1 MKLNRVYLLI
11 ELSLLS
17 IYFFIILF
25 SINIQPINLILGFF
39 FIFILPGYNLVSI
52 LKPEYKLTEKLGYVI
67 VLRLALESALMLF
80 SYILLY
86 NSASYPESTTK
97 GVIFNP
103 ILLISTILSLN
114 LILTFIKRRK
124 NHKIK
129 QNNYFKET
137 NFFRNLEAI
146 RRKINLKNMMI
157 IFGFIFSLVLLCVST
172 LYSNVPNNDYSINY
186 RDYRSNFTFF
196 TRVPLTFYIFIIIS
210 ILCLTYIIFSVKNRY
225 ITLTCISIFLYCLWI
240 LPYLQ
245 IGNYFNHDS
254 YNLLKYYE
262 IYLDNGIMSYQG
274 YHFVIYNF
282 DSLRYSTSLFS
293 VILLTSATA
302 TDINFVLWYLYPL
315 FYIFLP
321 FFFYSVLKK
330 YSKKKKNND
339 IFLVILVIFMLF
351 TPQFL
356 KYGHAP
362 GTGVFGIIIF
372 LILVVEFFNLMQKDK
387 FNLRNSFLIILLYFF
402 LSLTHTEECIYFL
415 ILMILYSIYYF
426 FFKIM
431 KIKININT
439 SQLFSSNGELK
450 RESTLLIQTIDGII
464 QEDNLKKEFTK
475 ILILFSFLTLI
486 FYFTLLFFNYFYTYL
501 NRAIGSFSFLEFIY
515 DKTVAT
521 RIVIPFFIRGG
532 LLISTFFLISII
544 LGIILLFIILYLIF
558 FEKYHFSFKLYS
570 LALKIFKKI
579 FFPIK
584 KLISN
589 KIFQFILFP
598 LFFMMIILID
608 IYVLLTLEK
617 AFFLTVIALILSY
630 STLILQ
636 IFFFI
641 KGIAFFK
648 IENDKQNF
656 FLINIIAS
664 SVIMGVLMI
673 SGELWLA
680 VYVLHTRFF
689 VIFVFSNSIII
700 QDTYFKEYKKRKK
713 IQLMFLIILILSLGV
728 FYSLRTLSF
737 G

>member
-17 IYFFIILF
+17 LYFFIILF
-25 SINIQPINLILGFF
+25 SITIQPINLILGFF

-52 LKPEYKLTEKLGYVI
+52 LKPEYKFSKKLGYMI
-67 VLRLALESALMLF
+67 VLSLALESVFMLF

-86 NSASYPESTTK
+86 NFASYPESTTR

-103 ILLISTILSLN
+103 ILLISTILFLN

-129 QNNYFKET
+129 QNNYFKEI
-137 NFFRNLEAI
+137 NFFRNLKEI
-146 RRKINLKNMMI
+146 RRQINLKNIMI
-157 IFGFIFSLVLLCVST
+157 IFCFIFSLIFLCVST
-172 LYSNVPNNDYSINY
+172 IFSEVLNNDYSVNY
-186 RDYRSNFTFF
+186 EEYRSNFIFF
-196 TRVPLTFYIFIIIS
+196 TRVPLIFYIFLIIS

-362 GTGVFGIIIF
+362 GTGVFGLIIF
-372 LILVVEFFNLMQKDK
+372 LILVVEFFNLMQENK
-387 FNLRNSFLIILLYFF
+387 FNLRNSFIIVLLYFF

-415 ILMILYSIYYF
+415 ILIILYSIYHF

-431 KIKININT
+431 KIKINPF
-439 SQLFSSNGELK
+439 QLFSSNSELK
-450 RESTLLIQTIDGII
+450 RESSMLIHITDGII
-464 QEDNLKKEFTK
+464 QENNLKKEFAK

-486 FYFTLLFFNYFYTYL
+486 FYFTLVFFGYFNTYL
-501 NRAIGSFSFLEFIY
+501 NTAIGSLSFLEFIF
-515 DKTVAT
+515 DQTLAT
-521 RIVIPFFIRGG
+521 RIIIPFFLRGG
-532 LLISTFFLISII
+532 LVISTYFLRLII
-544 LGIILLFIILYLIF
+544 LGIILFFIILYLSF
-558 FEKYHFSFKLYS
+558 FEVYHLSFKLYNF
-570 LALKIFKKI
+570 ALKIFKKI
-579 FFPIK
+579 FYVIK

-589 KIFQFILFP
+589 KIIQIILFP
-598 LFFMMIILID
+598 FFFIIIILID
-608 IYVLLTLEK
+608 IYVLYTLEK
-617 AFFLTVIALILSY
+617 VFIFTVIGLILSY
-630 STLILQ
+630 SIIVLQ
-636 IFFFI
+636 LFFFI
-641 KGIAFFK
+641 KGIVFYK

-656 FLINIIAS
+656 FLAAILAS
-664 SVIMGVLMI
+664 SVIMVVLVTAGNI
-673 SGELWLA
+673 WLA